1 MDKLPSPTEAKSIW
15 NHQWRFK
22 EILKERNKNNDKE
35 ITRMKRSKL
44 KIALWSLAFVLLLT
58 IGATAGYA
66 AFLTDKARDT
76 ADASHES
83 LDRGGKSDKRD
94 EIVTPDLNSTS
105 VLFIGVDDSETR
117 DSYEAGGRSLSDA
130 LVLATFNDEDK
141 SVKLVSIPRDS
152 YTYIP
157 EVGYNDKI
165 THAHSFGGTDA
176 TIETVENLFNVPV
189 DYYVRLNFNSFVD
202 VVDSING
209 VEFDV
214 PFDLAE
220 QNSEDAKSAIKL
232 EKGRQVVNGEEA
244 LALVRSRQYDSD
256 LARGERQMEMIEAIV
271 DKAASVGSI
280 SNYGNIIDSIGDN
293 MKTNLTFSQMT
304 SYKDYVLSEDGLNF
318 DEMQLEG
325 EGDYM
330 DNGIWYFQIDENSLM
345 NIQSSLRTHLD
356 LEEQSEP
363 SSFAGEEQSSINS
376 DYDDQYRY

>member
-1 MDKLPSPTEAKSIW
+1 
-15 NHQWRFK
+15 
-22 EILKERNKNNDKE
+22 
-35 ITRMKRSKL
+35 MKRSKL

>member
-1 MDKLPSPTEAKSIW
+1 
-15 NHQWRFK
+15 
-22 EILKERNKNNDKE
+22 
-35 ITRMKRSKL
+35 MKRRKL

-58 IGATAGYA
+58 VGATAGYA

-83 LDRGGKSDKRD
+83 LDRGDKSDKRD

-117 DSYEAGGRSLSDA
+117 DSRDSGGRSLSDA

-152 YTYIP
+152 YAYIP

-165 THAHSFGGTDA
+165 THAHAFGGTDA
-176 TIETVENLFNVPV
+176 TIETVENLLDVPV

-202 VVDSING
+202 VVNSING

-220 QNSEDAKSAIKL
+220 QNSEDTKNAIEL
-232 EKGRQVVNGEEA
+232 EEGRQVVNGEEA

-304 SYKDYVLSEDGLNF
+304 SYKDYVLSEEGLNF

-325 EGDYM
+325 EGGYKD
-330 DNGIWYFQIDENSLM
+330 DGIWYFQIDENSLM
-345 NIQSSLRTHLD
+345 NIQSTLRAHLD

-363 SSFAGEEQSSINS
+363 SSFAGEEQNSS
-376 DYDDQYRY
+376 DTDHDEEYRY